1 MESPDSGVTV
11 CRTGQNLEET
21 NKEEDGCSRRPGSP
35 PHPAPLP
42 HRPAAVRARTEDVV
56 SDAASFRE
64 LMISD
69 PLVHSLVKAGF
80 ERPSPVQ
87 KAAIPLGRIGTDL
100 IVQAKSGT
108 GKTVVFAVICLER
121 IKPELSSTQALI
133 LAPTREIAIQ
143 SEEVIRTLASELPA
157 PPVTSAVFVG
167 GLPML
172 DDEKKLRRLCHVAV
186 GTPGRVGA
194 LLQVERLVTSGL
206 TLLVLDEVDS
216 LLGDSFY
223 EDVTWIYDQLP
234 KRKQVLA
241 FSATYTPE
249 LLADLEP
256 LMRRP
261 QRVMMCSETVSLLG
275 VKQFY
280 ELVPAEPVAEL
291 ESCRRSGDS
300 TDAGDTAGVADGVAE
315 PRAAATASATPAV
328 FRRKVQQL
336 LRLLG
341 SVSFHQAAVFCNHKP
356 RAEWLAAQLS
366 AAGYPA
372 AYLSGDRAQSERMEA
387 MTAVRGFKLRVV
399 VSTDVMARGVD
410 LDRVNLVINL
420 DLPYDAAT
428 YMHRVGRTGRF
439 GSRGVCVSF
448 VTAAELALLVLYVD
462 EQSAAATATA
472 ASAAAAAEANGGG
485 TGGERPVDRAADQ
498 EVGSEKGHGGAAE
511 LLLPL
516 PQIIPEDLYGY
527 ELESEWERQ
536 ALLQL
541 VKNERQARQQ
551 KQEQQQGLTS
561 VVVQESNAAT
571 APTSRARDGE
581 LPDPPASQPLLDL
594 PPLPE
599 EIEAVR
605 RAEQAVQAAAR
616 KAEKAL
622 RKQQQHQVEEQEA
635 TEQHRAQQHQG
646 HEAKWRSY
654 GDMEYGNHWYGY
666 NGYGYGYAYGD
677 WPSGDAVANASR
689 PFQPYNYSG
698 SAPGPM
704 HAPAYSGYHYG
715 PHGALYPYQD
725 KSSAYDHQAGNA
737 AYGTWGGTYGGS
749 SAGQSQHAAAAAAW
763 AQYYEQW
770 GQAHGGSG
778 AWRKGWPQP
787 GDSALYSPGAR
798 NPKGAAAGAAG
809 PVHARGGLTSTTG
822 ESSGGVRDQQLQQV
836 AAEARIAAAADR
848 GDIGAEY
855 NTWSGTTTAGAVESF
870 NYQTSAPALQRQSRP
885 PNEGM
890 ESDKNVST
898 EEAVSGSAEE
908 EEEEGSEFS
917 FGALRGEVVPRRAA
931 GAVPDVSWC
940 SGAAGRR
947 VSAPPG
953 SAGITIAPN
962 GPVAMAAGG
971 QVADTI
977 VAGLR
982 GEDRANGEGREA
994 GMGAGEDDAG
1004 ELEDE
1009 SWVFGDEDFSP
1020 DAAKVVDNLV
1030 VLLPPSQREQ
1040 AQEQP
1045 SAGQGANNGPVST
1058 PEAVAAAGARQR
1070 VQQSHPRQPAPVGA
1084 GTATPHAGTTAGGS
1098 GDSAAPWR
1106 WPYYGSYGPYDPAA
1120 AAYGS
1125 QGWSE
1130 YEGQQLQQGYGYSGG
1145 NGGYGTAGWGC
1156 QEPTQGYGPPVPP
1169 SPPPQPPQ
1177 PDHPYAPHPGHHNE
1191 HHNNYY
1197 YGHRYGT
1204 VPGPYGQASYGSY
1217 SPYNQQLQ
1225 AWYEGNV
1232 YPPSRSSRC
1241 AECLNRMLR
1250 DFVQQQYKWQEAYAT
1265 WYEQYKQW
1273 YDEWLQDDAGV
1284 ATATALAGA

>member
-1 MESPDSGVTV
+1 MERLDSDVTV
-11 CRTGQNLEET
+11 SRAGKNPEEI
-21 NKEEDGCSRRPGSP
+21 NKEEDGCYRSPGLP
-35 PHPAPLP
+35 PQPVAPLP
-42 HRPAAVRARTEDVV
+42 HRPAAVRARTQDVV

-69 PLVHSLVKAGF
+69 SLVHSLVTAGF

-194 LLQVERLVTSGL
+194 LLQAERLVVNGL

-280 ELVPAEPVAEL
+280 ELVPAEVADTG
-291 ESCRRSGDS
+291 SSQRSGL
-300 TDAGDTAGVADGVAE
+300 VDGVAE
-315 PRAAATASATPAV
+315 PRAAATSASATPAV

-341 SVSFHQAAVFCNHKP
+341 SASFHQAAVFCNHKP
-356 RAEWLAAQLS
+356 RAEWLAEQLS

-387 MTAVRGFKLRVV
+387 MMAVRGFKLRVV

-448 VTAAELALLVLYVD
+448 VTETELALLVSYVD
-462 EQSAAATATA
+462 EQAAAATATA
-472 ASAAAAAEANGGG
+472 VSAAAAAQANGGG
-485 TGGERPVDRAADQ
+485 TGEGRATGEPADQ
-498 EVGSEKGHGGAAE
+498 EVEVVNGRGGAAE

-516 PQIIPEDLYGY
+516 PQVIPEDLYGY
-527 ELESEWERQ
+527 ELENEWERQ
-536 ALLQL
+536 ALQQL
-541 VKNERQARQQ
+541 VQKERQARQQ
-551 KQEQQQGLTS
+551 QFVKQQQQGQQQETTS
-561 VVVQESNAAT
+561 AVAKERDAAA
-571 APTSRARDGE
+571 APTPTARDEE
-581 LPDPPASQPLLDL
+581 LPDSSASQALLDL

-599 EIEAVR
+599 EIAAAR
-605 RAEQAVQAAAR
+605 KAEQAAQAAAR

-622 RKQQQHQVEEQEA
+622 RKQQRKVEEGEA
-635 TEQHRAQQHQG
+635 TEWQSNQQQQG
-646 HEAKWRSY
+646 HEAEWRSY
-654 GDMEYGNHWYGY
+654 GDGEYGNSWYGY
-666 NGYGYGYAYGD
+666 YGYGYGGS
-677 WPSGDAVANASR
+677 PSGDVVASASR
-689 PFQPYNYSG
+689 PFPPYNYSG
-698 SAPGPM
+698 SAPGSM
-704 HAPAYSGYHYG
+704 HAPAYNGYHYG
-715 PHGALYPYQD
+715 PHGASYPYQD
-725 KSSAYDHQAGNA
+725 TSSAYSYQAGTG
-737 AYGTWGGTYGGS
+737 AYDTCGSTYGGL
-749 SAGQSQHAAAAAAW
+749 SAGQSQHDAAAAAW

-770 GQAHGGSG
+770 GRAQVSSG
-778 AWRKGWPQP
+778 AWGQGGWSSGWPQP
-787 GDSALYSPGAR
+787 VDSAIYPPSSR
-798 NPKGAAAGAAG
+798 TPKAATAEAAG
-809 PVHARGGLTSTTG
+809 PVHAGRVLANTGREDTGPGYST
-822 ESSGGVRDQQLQQV
+822 L
-836 AAEARIAAAADR
+836 A
-848 GDIGAEY
+848 GDEGAEECF
-855 NTWSGTTTAGAVESF
+855 GR
-870 NYQTSAPALQRQSRP
+870 TSAPELQRQKQGEDDNREDS
-885 PNEGM
+885 
-890 ESDKNVST
+890 
-898 EEAVSGSAEE
+898 EEAGSGSAEE
-908 EEEEGSEFS
+908 EDEAGSEFS
-917 FGALRGEVVPRRAA
+917 FGALRGEVMPRSAA
-931 GAVPDVSWC
+931 TAAPDVLWC
-940 SGAAGRR
+940 CGAAGRH
-947 VSAPPG
+947 G
-953 SAGITIAPN
+953 SASPGPAGGTKAPS
-962 GPVAMAAGG
+962 GPKATMTCVPVAEAYA
-971 QVADTI
+971 
-977 VAGLR
+977 AGLR
-982 GEDRANGEGREA
+982 VEEEGEDGEDHEA
-994 GMGAGEDDAG
+994 EKMAGEDDDV

-1030 VLLPPSQREQ
+1030 VLVPPQQREQ

-1045 SAGQGANNGPVST
+1045 SAESGADNAAASA
-1058 PEAVAAAGARQR
+1058 PEAVAVAGSQQR
-1070 VQQSHPRQPAPVGA
+1070 GQQRRPQPAPVGA
-1084 GTATPHAGTTAGGS
+1084 ATARPHAGTAAGGP

-1106 WPYYGSYGPYDPAA
+1106 WPYYGASYDPYA

-1130 YEGQQLQQGYGYSGG
+1130 YERQQWQQGYGYSGG
-1145 NGGYGTAGWGC
+1145 DGGYGLAGWGC
-1156 QEPTQGYGPPVPP
+1156 QEQPSSFSAAAATQGYGPSVHP
-1169 SPPPQPPQ
+1169 SPPRQPPL
-1177 PDHPYAPHPGHHNE
+1177 PHHPYAPHPGHHYQ
-1191 HHNNYY
+1191 HNNSYY
-1197 YGHRYGT
+1197 YGHRCET
-1204 VPGPYGQASYGSY
+1204 VPSSRTPGWYGQASYRSY
-1217 SPYNQQLQ
+1217 PQYNQQLQ
-1225 AWYEGNV
+1225 QWYEGDV
-1232 YPPSRSSRC
+1232 HPPLRSSRC
-1241 AECLNRMLR
+1241 AECLNRVLR
-1250 DFVQQQYKWQEAYAT
+1250 DFVQQQYKWQEAYAA

-1273 YDEWLQDDAGV
+1273 YEEWLQDDAGV
-1284 ATATALAGA
+1284 AAATARAGA